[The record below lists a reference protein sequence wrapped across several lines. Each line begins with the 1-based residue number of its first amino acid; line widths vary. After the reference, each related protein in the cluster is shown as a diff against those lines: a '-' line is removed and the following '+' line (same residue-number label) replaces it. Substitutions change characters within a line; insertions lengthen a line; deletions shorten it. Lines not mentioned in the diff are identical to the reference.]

1 MTIKCICPKCL
12 KELEIN
18 FCKKCG
24 SKATE
29 IIDRGDYLEISP
41 AIGNLHMIAKEVS
54 TMKLSWHEARTYAEN
69 LSIGGFFGWRLP
81 TIREL
86 KIIYSIRNICKIEDN
101 ADFFWSNYAPLGNL
115 KDRYGVEFETGNIV
129 YSNNIVLGKGYVR
142 CVR

>member
-1 MTIKCICPKCL
+1 MDIKLICPKCL
-12 KELEIN
+12 KELKKD
-18 FCKKCG
+18 FCEKCG

-41 AIGNLHMIAKEVS
+41 AIDSLHMIAKEASPIKV
-54 TMKLSWHEARTYAEN
+54 MWHEARTYAEN
-69 LSIGGFFGWRLP
+69 SSIGGSLGWRLP

-86 KIIYSIRNICKIEDN
+86 KIIYAIRNICEIEDN

-115 KDRYGVEFETGNIV
+115 KDRYGIEFETGKIV